1 MRIWSLFTGFLEDFL
16 KALVDEILGGLQ
28 NLFGDLFH
36 CTFFIENTVGLG
48 ETVLTPGS
56 ISVGLGVLYTFMV
69 LLLVLKL
76 LWKGANV
83 YILWRDGESETPP
96 GEMVLGAI
104 LAIITAV
111 AFPILYE
118 LSVSITRE
126 ILDTICAAMFSEYPG
141 WIEDCLDF
149 VKELFTVQG
158 NAVTNSLLM
167 LWLAIL
173 YLLVYLATIF
183 VMLKQGAELLIF
195 RLGIPI
201 AAIGLVNSDG
211 GSWKPY
217 IQTFIRMLATAIV
230 RFFCLYL
237 GMHLYASFDLVGTI
251 LGIVFTI
258 LAFSAPTLLAQ
269 FMAPKGSG
277 GTIQSIQALAS
288 VVKAFGGKA

>member
-1 MRIWSLFTGFLEDFL
+1 MRIWSLFTGFLEDLL

-36 CTFFIENTVGLG
+36 CTFFLEDMIGLG
-48 ETVLTPGS
+48 GTVLTPES
-56 ISVGLGVLYTFMV
+56 ISAGYGALYAFMV
-69 LLLVLKL
+69 CLLIAKL
-76 LWKGANV
+76 LWKGINV

-118 LSVSITRE
+118 LSVSIARE
-126 ILDTICAAMFSEYPG
+126 ILDTLCAAMFSEYPG

-149 VKELFTVQG
+149 VKSMFTPQG
-158 NAVTNSLLM
+158 NALTNSLLM

-173 YLLVYLATIF
+173 YLIVYLAMIF

-195 RLGIPI
+195 RLGIPF

-217 IQTFIRMLATAIV
+217 IQTFFRMLATAVV

-237 GMHLYASFDLVGTI
+237 GMHLYASFDLAGTI
-251 LGIVFTI
+251 VGIIFTM

-269 FMAPKGSG
+269 FLAPKGGG
-277 GTIQSIQALAS
+277 GTMQNIQALAS
-288 VVKAFGGKA
+288 VVKAFGGKG